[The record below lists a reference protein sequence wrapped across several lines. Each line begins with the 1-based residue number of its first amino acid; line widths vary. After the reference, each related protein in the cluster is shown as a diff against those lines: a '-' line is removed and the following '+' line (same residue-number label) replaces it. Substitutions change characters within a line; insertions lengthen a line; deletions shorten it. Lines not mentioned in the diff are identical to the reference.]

1 MKELAI
7 MEKKQYISP
16 LVGVTIFGSEVIMQ
30 AFGPASMPTDPKSSA
45 PSLKVPALGNDSVP
59 VF

>member
-7 MEKKQYISP
+7 MEKKQYMTPGVEIMLYQAQS
-16 LVGVTIFGSEVIMQ
+16 LMKVGSDL
-30 AFGPASMPTDPKSSA
+30 PDDPNTSSSA
-45 PSLKVPALGNDSVP
+45 PKLVPALGNDSIR